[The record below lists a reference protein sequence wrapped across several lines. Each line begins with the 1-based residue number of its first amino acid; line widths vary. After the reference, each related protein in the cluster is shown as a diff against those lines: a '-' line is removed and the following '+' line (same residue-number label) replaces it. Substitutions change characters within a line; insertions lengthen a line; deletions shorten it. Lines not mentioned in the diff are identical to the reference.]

1 MRRSPSIVPE
11 AVDQDIYLVLDDF
24 GALGRS
30 WRETDEAEIDRE
42 TVIISLLDGQYSNP
56 VRVIAFNT
64 AEGWSRDVSED
75 LADEIARRCAM
86 EGFDVPPF
94 LEAFV
99 DRHGSGR
106 PTQLPLPL
114 RGAA

>member
-30 WRETDEAEIDRE
+30 WREIDEAETDRE
-42 TVIISLLDGQYSNP
+42 TAIISLLDGEYTNP
-56 VRVIAFNT
+56 VRVIAFNA

-75 LADEIARRCAM
+75 LADEIARRCARD
-86 EGFDVPPF
+86 GFDIPPF
-94 LEAFV
+94 LMTFV
-99 DRHGSGR
+99 ERNG

-114 RGAA
+114 RQAG